1 MSTSYRGICRIVDD
15 SRGPPRLPGTEA
27 GPPPAPPGGD
37 DLSHLAFPYRDTGE
51 YLEHVLAFI
60 GDGLACSEPVFV
72 ALPGHLGSQVR
83 AAAGAAG
90 WRLAVADM
98 NELGRNPARITLAL
112 GTFAG
117 GHAGQRIR
125 IVTEPLWPGR
135 TDAETA
141 EVMKH
146 EALVQLAVG
155 APGAILCPYDASRL
169 SPALIDGACRA
180 HPEILEDGHRR
191 PSGGYREGDGALPG
205 AELPAPPATAEFI
218 DYRSRLHPVR
228 ALVGR
233 YAARAGLAAESCA
246 DLILAVSEVTANT
259 LAHTAGGGTAH
270 IWTSGREVICQ
281 VHDGGWITDPMAGR
295 KRPPPDSDGQGLW
308 VVNHLCDLVETR
320 SGPTGTTTR
329 LHFRLPGR

>member
-1 MSTSYRGICRIVDD
+1 MGTPYRGICRIVDD
-15 SRGPPRLPGTEA
+15 GRGPPRPPGAEA
-27 GPPPAPPGGD
+27 GTPPVPPGGD
-37 DLSHLAFPYRDTGE
+37 GLSHLAFPYRDTGE

-83 AAAGAAG
+83 AAADAAG

-146 EALVQLAVG
+146 EAL
-155 APGAILCPYDASRL
+155 
-169 SPALIDGACRA
+169 
-180 HPEILEDGHRR
+180 
-191 PSGGYREGDGALPG
+191 

-218 DYRSRLHPVR
+218 AYRSRLHPVR

-233 YAARAGLAAESCA
+233 HAARAGLAAERCA

-308 VVNHLCDLVETR
+308 VVNHLCDLVEMR
-320 SGPTGTTTR
+320 SGPAGTTTR